1 MEVQITTGIIVSLFT
16 TAVFTR
22 TPSADNERANASE
35 IHLGAASFTYIDA
48 TTLTLIQI

>member
-1 MEVQITTGIIVSLFT
+1 MEVQIITGIIVSLFT

-22 TPSADNERANASE
+22 TPSANNERANTAE
-35 IHLGAASFTYIDA
+35 IHLGA